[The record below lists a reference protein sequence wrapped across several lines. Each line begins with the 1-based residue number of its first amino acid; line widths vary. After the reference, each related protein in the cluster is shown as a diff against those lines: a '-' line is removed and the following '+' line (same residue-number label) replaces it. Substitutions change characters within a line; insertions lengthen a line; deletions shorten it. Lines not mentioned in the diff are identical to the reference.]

1 MMKRTVSVLDIC
13 ELVVVA
19 VTVLTGWVI
28 TIWQLDRNGW
38 ISGGGTA
45 WLFTF
50 CVVATLGAGLAFV
63 ARRNGWHTLTAVAL
77 IVVATSPTFYL
88 IEIFGPMLFVLV
100 MVEIGTAIRNR
111 RQQSAGAIVS
121 SAAV

>member
-1 MMKRTVSVLDIC
+1 MKRTVSILDIV

-19 VTVLTGWVI
+19 VTVVTGWVI
-28 TIWQLDRNGW
+28 TIWQLDRNDW
-38 ISGGGTA
+38 ITGGGTA

-63 ARRNGWHTLTAVAL
+63 ARQNGWHTLTAVAL
-77 IVVATSPTFYL
+77 IVVAISPTFYL
-88 IEIFGPMLFVLV
+88 IEILGPILLALV
-100 MVEIGTAIRNR
+100 VVEIGTAIRSR